1 MNVLVIHRSPVVA
14 QGICLVLKTAS
25 INSHWIDWDGP
36 LAFADILESFKPDV
50 VLVDPHVKGLDTGSA
65 VTTVNASNNRTPVG
79 VILIDQTPG
88 LLERA
93 VASGANGFIS
103 LSMSK
108 EDFINSLRLLA
119 AGQVVATGADVT
131 TLAHVA
137 IADTE
142 PYSAESV
149 RLLSRREVQ
158 IAGLIADGG
167 SNKKIASQLDLAEGT
182 VKVHVRNIFRKLGIS
197 NRAELTS
204 FAIRSG
210 LSG

>member
-1 MNVLVIHRSPVVA
+1 M
-14 QGICLVLKTAS
+14 
-25 INSHWIDWDGP
+25 
-36 LAFADILESFKPDV
+36 
-50 VLVDPHVKGLDTGSA
+50 
-65 VTTVNASNNRTPVG
+65 
-79 VILIDQTPG
+79 IDQTPG

-182 VKVHVRNIFRKLGIS
+182 VKVHVRNIFVKLGIS
-197 NRAELTS
+197 NRSELTS